1 MGFREQAAAELKQSA
16 ELKIRCAETLSDPIA
31 KAAEMLVACF
41 RSGGK
46 VMLCGNGGSAADSQH
61 IAAEFV
67 NKFYMPRPAL
77 PALALTT
84 DTSNLTSI
92 GNDNSYDEVF
102 SRQIEALGRKGDLLI
117 GITTSGNSPNIL
129 RAFAA
134 AKKLGV
140 KTIGLLGRD
149 GGPAAKECDHAI
161 IVPDKTTS
169 RIQEVHITVGH
180 ILCGIVDREL
190 YGTPAEGLGGPG
202 PTTGKT
208 GVA

>member
-1 MGFREQAAAELKQSA
+1 MQFREQAAKELRESA
-16 ELKIRCAETLSDPIA
+16 ELKIRCADALSDVVA
-31 KAAEMLVACF
+31 RAAEILVAAF
-41 RSGGK
+41 RSGNK

-67 NKFYMPRPAL
+67 NKYQIHRPAL
-77 PALALTT
+77 PAIALTT

-92 GNDNSYDEVF
+92 GNDASFDQVF
-102 SRQIEALGRKGDLLI
+102 SRQVEALGRTGDVLI
-117 GITTSGNSPNIL
+117 GITTSGNSPNVL

-134 AKKLGV
+134 AKKAGV

-149 GGPAAKECDHAI
+149 GGPAAKECDLAI
-161 IVPDKTTS
+161 VVPDKVTS

-180 ILCGIVDREL
+180 ILCGIVDREM
-190 YGTPAEGLGGPG
+190 YGTPA
-202 PTTGKT
+202 KDY

>member
-1 MGFREQAAAELKQSA
+1 MGFREQAALELKQSA
-16 ELKIRCAETLSDPIA
+16 ELKIRCAETLSEPIA
-31 KAAEMLVACF
+31 RAAEMVVACF
-41 RSGGK
+41 RNGGK
-46 VMLCGNGGSAADSQH
+46 LMLCGNGGSAADSQH

-77 PALALTT
+77 PAIALTT
-84 DTSNLTSI
+84 DSSNLTSI
-92 GNDNSYDEVF
+92 GNDSSYDEVF
-102 SRQIEALGRKGDLLI
+102 SRQVEALGRKGDLLI

-134 AKKLGV
+134 AKKAGV
-140 KTIGLLGRD
+140 ATIGLLGRD
-149 GGPAAKECDHAI
+149 GGPAAKACDHAV

-190 YGTPAEGLGGPG
+190 YGTPA
-202 PTTGKT
+202 KDS

>member
-1 MGFREQAAAELKQSA
+1 MGFREQAAAEFKESAALK
-16 ELKIRCAETLSDPIA
+16 LRCAEALVDPIA
-31 KAAEMLVACF
+31 KAAEIVVACF
-41 RSGGK
+41 RAGNK
-46 VMLCGNGGSAADSQH
+46 LMLCGNGGSAADSQH

-92 GNDNSYDEVF
+92 GNDTSYDEVF
-102 SRQIEALGRKGDLLI
+102 SRQIEALGKKGDVLI

-129 RAFAA
+129 KAFAA
-134 AKKLGV
+134 AKKAGV
-140 KTIGLLGRD
+140 RTIGLLGRD
-149 GGPAAKECDHAI
+149 GGPAASACDHAI

-190 YGTPAEGLGGPG
+190 YGTPAKDSGI
-202 PTTGKT
+202 
-208 GVA
+208 A

>member
-1 MGFREQAAAELKQSA
+1 MRFRELAAGELRESA
-16 ELKIRCAETLSDPIA
+16 ELKIRCADVLVDAVS
-31 KAAEMLVACF
+31 KAAEMLVTCF
-41 RSGGK
+41 REGGK

-67 NKFYMPRPAL
+67 NKYQAPRPAL
-77 PALALTT
+77 AALALTT

-92 GNDNSYDEVF
+92 GNDSSFDDVF
-102 SRQIEALGRKGDLLI
+102 ARQVEALGRKGDVLI
-117 GITTSGNSPNIL
+117 GITTSGRSPNIL
-129 RAFAA
+129 KAFEA
-134 AKKLGV
+134 AKKAGV

-149 GGPAAKECDHAI
+149 GGPAASACDHAI
-161 IVPDKTTS
+161 VVPDQKTS

-190 YGTPAEGLGGPG
+190 YGTPAQDF
-202 PTTGKT
+202 

>member
-1 MGFREQAAAELKQSA
+1 MGFREQAALELKESA
-16 ELKIRCAETLSDPIA
+16 DLKIRCADSLAEPIA
-31 KAAEMLVACF
+31 KAADLLLACF
-41 RSGGK
+41 RAGNK

-67 NKFYMPRPAL
+67 NKFSFPRPAL

-84 DTSNLTSI
+84 DSSNLTSI
-92 GNDNSYDEVF
+92 GNDNSYEEIF
-102 SRQIEALGRKGDLLI
+102 SRQVEALGKKGDVLI

-129 RAFAA
+129 RAFSVS
-134 AKKLGV
+134 KKLGV

-180 ILCGIVDREL
+180 ILCGIVDREM
-190 YGTPAEGLGGPG
+190 YGAL
-202 PTTGKT
+202 KT
-208 GVA
+208 

>member
-1 MGFREQAAAELKQSA
+1 MGFREQAAAEFKESAALKM
-16 ELKIRCAETLSDPIA
+16 RCAETLVDPIA
-31 KAAEMLVACF
+31 RAAEMVVACF
-41 RSGGK
+41 RAGNK
-46 VMLCGNGGSAADSQH
+46 LMLCGNGGSAADSQH

-92 GNDNSYDEVF
+92 GNDSSYDEVF
-102 SRQIEALGRKGDLLI
+102 SRQIEALAKKGDVLI

-129 RAFAA
+129 KAFAA
-134 AKKLGV
+134 AKKAGV

-149 GGPAAKECDHAI
+149 GGPAASACDHAI

-190 YGTPAEGLGGPG
+190 YGTPAKSDIGI
-202 PTTGKT
+202 
-208 GVA
+208 A

>member
-102 SRQIEALGRKGDLLI
+102 SRQVEALGRKGDLLI

-140 KTIGLLGRD
+140 TTIGLLGRD
-149 GGPAAKECDHAI
+149 GGPAAKQCDHAV

-190 YGTPAEGLGGPG
+190 YGTPAEGGASGPK
-202 PTTGKT
+202 TT